1 VACPRDEGDLPGI
14 GYRHIMRIATTVVG
28 TLTAAYGVLE
38 LVKPDILAKQTEM
51 SASHPQIAQ
60 RLRLVSRL
68 MGGRDIISGGALALA
83 KTPGQR
89 RVAAGIR
96 VAFDLIDGI
105 ALSAALPQ
113 PAPKGKILGITGGW
127 ALLSA
132 AAAVIAERSR
142 H

>member
-1 VACPRDEGDLPGI
+1 
-14 GYRHIMRIATTVVG
+14 MRIATTVIG

-38 LVKPDILAKQTEM
+38 LIKPDILAKQTEM
-51 SASHPQIAQ
+51 SVAHPEIAQ

-68 MGGRDIISGGALALA
+68 MGGRDIISGTALAFA
-83 KTPGQR
+83 RTPGQR

-96 VAFDLIDGI
+96 VAFDVIDGI

-113 PAPKGKILGITGGW
+113 PAPRGKILGITGGW

-132 AAAVIAERSR
+132 ASAVIAERSKR
-142 H
+142 

>member
-1 VACPRDEGDLPGI
+1 
-14 GYRHIMRIATTVVG
+14 MRIATTIVG

-51 SASHPQIAQ
+51 HASHPVIAQ
-60 RLRLVSRL
+60 RLRRVSML
-68 MGGRDIISGGALALA
+68 MGGRDIISGTALAIA

-96 VAFDLIDGI
+96 VVFDVIDGI

-132 AAAVIAERSR
+132 ASAVIAERSKR
-142 H
+142 

>member
-1 VACPRDEGDLPGI
+1 
-14 GYRHIMRIATTVVG
+14 MRIATTVIG
-28 TLTAAYGVLE
+28 SLTAAYGVLE

-51 SASHPQIAQ
+51 SVAHPEIAQ

-68 MGGRDIISGGALALA
+68 MGGRDIISGTALAFA
-83 KTPGQR
+83 RTPGQR

-96 VAFDLIDGI
+96 VAFDVIDGI

-132 AAAVIAERSR
+132 ASVVIAERSKR
-142 H
+142 